1 MPVIG
6 SRAGGLPEVVRDGET
21 GALCEPG
28 DVEGMAG
35 AAIRFLSDE
44 ALWLAASTLAAED
57 ARERF
62 SMDEVVGLYER
73 FYRRS
78 LGISDS

>member
-28 DVEGMAG
+28 DVEGMARAG
-35 AAIRFLSDE
+35 IRYLADDEHWRAASQ
-44 ALWLAASTLAAED
+44 LAAAD

-62 SMDEVVGLYER
+62 SMDEVVGQYER

-78 LGISDS
+78 LGISDR